1 MKKLLFAILA
11 SLYVAA
17 PSAAQPAVS
26 PPLQGVVLETKDAD
40 PYTYLRLQ
48 TKSGETWAA
57 VMKAPVKKGEQVT
70 IMEPMTMAN
79 FESKA
84 LKMKFDSIVFGTLAG
99 AAPPSMGAAVPASA
113 PASAIGANASPHGNA
128 AKPADVPVEKVAK
141 AAGPDARTVAE
152 VFAQRAQ
159 LKGKTVAVRGKIVKF
174 ASNIMGKNWAHVR
187 DGSGSAADG
196 TNDLVVTTKQ
206 DVKAGEVV
214 TARGVVNTDVD
225 IGMGV
230 KYKVLL
236 EDATFQK

>member
-1 MKKLLFAILA
+1 MKTLLAILLTLA
-11 SLYVAA
+11 LGTAW
-17 PSAAQPAVS
+17 AAQPPVVS
-26 PPLQGVVLETKDAD
+26 PPLKGEVLEVRDAD
-40 PYTYLRLQ
+40 PYTYLRLKTAQ
-48 TKSGETWAA
+48 GETWAA
-57 VMKAPVKKGEQVT
+57 VMKAPAKKGQQVT

-99 AAPPSMGAAVPASA
+99 AAPPSMGAAVPSSASA
-113 PASAIGANASPHGNA
+113 SAMGTNASPHGNA

-141 AAGPDARTVAE
+141 ATGPDAQTVAE

-159 LKGKTVAVRGKIVKF
+159 LKGRKVAVRGTIVKF
-174 ASNIMGKNWAHVR
+174 ASNIMGKNWAHLR
-187 DGSGSAADG
+187 DGSGTAADG

-206 DVKAGEVV
+206 VATVGEVV
-214 TARGVVNTDVD
+214 TARGVVNTDAD

>member
-1 MKKLLFAILA
+1 M
-11 SLYVAA
+11 
-17 PSAAQPAVS
+17 
-26 PPLQGVVLETKDAD
+26 
-40 PYTYLRLQ
+40 
-48 TKSGETWAA
+48 
-57 VMKAPVKKGEQVT
+57 
-70 IMEPMTMAN
+70 
-79 FESKA
+79 
-84 LKMKFDSIVFGTLAG
+84 GTNG
-99 AAPPSMGAAVPASA
+99 
-113 PASAIGANASPHGNA
+113 SPHGNA

-141 AAGPDARTVAE
+141 ATGPDARTVAE

-174 ASNIMGKNWAHVR
+174 ASNIMGKNWAHLR
-187 DGSGSAADG
+187 DGSGSTSDG

-206 DVKAGEVV
+206 AVKAGEVV

>member
-1 MKKLLFAILA
+1 MKTLLAVLLTLA
-11 SLYVAA
+11 LGTAWAV
-17 PSAAQPAVS
+17 QPPTVS

-57 VMKAPVKKGEQVT
+57 VMKTPVKKGAQVT

-99 AAPPSMGAAVPASA
+99 AAAPSMGAAVPSSA
-113 PASAIGANASPHGNA
+113 TGADVSPHLNA
-128 AKPADVPVEKVAK
+128 ARSDVPVEKVAR

-152 VFAQRAQ
+152 VFAQRTQ
-159 LKGKTVAVRGKIVKF
+159 LKGKPVAVRGKIVKF
-174 ASNIMGKNWAHVR
+174 AANIMGKNWAHLR

-196 TNDLVVTTKQ
+196 TNDLVITTKQ
-206 DVKAGEVV
+206 VARVGDVV
-214 TARGVVNTDVD
+214 TARGLVNTDAD

>member
-1 MKKLLFAILA
+1 MKEMLFAILA
-11 SLYVAA
+11 SLCVGAA
-17 PSAAQPAVS
+17 SAAQPAVS

-57 VMKAPVKKGEQVT
+57 VMKTPVKKGAQVT

-113 PASAIGANASPHGNA
+113 SATGTSASPHGNA

-141 AAGPDARTVAE
+141 ATGPDARTVAE

-159 LKGKTVAVRGKIVKF
+159 LKGKKIAVRGTIVKF
-174 ASNIMGKNWAHVR
+174 ASNIMGKNWAHLR
-187 DGSGSAADG
+187 DGSGTAADG

-206 DVKAGEVV
+206 VATVGEVV
-214 TARGVVNTDVD
+214 TARGVVNIDVD

-230 KYKVLL
+230 TYKVLV
-236 EDATFQK
+236 EDATFKK

>member
-1 MKKLLFAILA
+1 MKALLAVLLTLA
-11 SLYVAA
+11 LGTAW
-17 PSAAQPAVS
+17 AAQPAAVS
-26 PPLQGVVLETKDAD
+26 PPLKGEVLEFRDAD
-40 PYTYLRLQ
+40 PYTYLRLKTAQ
-48 TKSGETWAA
+48 GETWAA

-113 PASAIGANASPHGNA
+113 PASAMGANASPHGNA

-159 LKGKTVAVRGKIVKF
+159 LKGKTVVVRGKIVKF
-174 ASNIMGKNWAHVR
+174 ASNIMGKNWVHLR
-187 DGSGSAADG
+187 DGSGSAKDG

-206 DVKAGEVV
+206 DVKAGEVM

>member
-1 MKKLLFAILA
+1 MKKLLAVLLTLA
-11 SLYVAA
+11 LGAA
-17 PSAAQPAVS
+17 WAAQPPAAV
-26 PPLQGVVLETKDAD
+26 PPLKGEVLETRDAD
-40 PYTYLRLQ
+40 PYTYLRLKTAQ
-48 TKSGETWAA
+48 GETWAA
-57 VMKAPVKKGEQVT
+57 VMKAPVKKGAQVT
-70 IMEPMTMAN
+70 ILEPMTMAN

-84 LKMKFDSIVFGTLAG
+84 LKMKFDTIVFGTLAG
-99 AAPPSMGAAVPASA
+99 TAAPSMGAAVPASS
-113 PASAIGANASPHGNA
+113 SAMGTNASPHGNA
-128 AKPADVPVEKVAK
+128 AKSADVPVEKVAK
-141 AAGPDARTVAE
+141 ATGPDARTVAE

-174 ASNIMGKNWAHVR
+174 AGNIMGKNWVHLR
-187 DGSGSAADG
+187 DGSGAAADG

-206 DVKAGEVV
+206 DARAGEVV

>member
-1 MKKLLFAILA
+1 MKTLLAVLLTLA
-11 SLYVAA
+11 LGTAWAV
-17 PSAAQPAVS
+17 QPPTVS

-57 VMKAPVKKGEQVT
+57 VMKTPVKKGAQVT

-99 AAPPSMGAAVPASA
+99 AAAPSMGAAVPSSA
-113 PASAIGANASPHGNA
+113 TGADVSPHLNA
-128 AKPADVPVEKVAK
+128 ARSDVPVEKVAR

-152 VFAQRAQ
+152 VFAQRTQ

-174 ASNIMGKNWAHVR
+174 AANIMGKNWAHLR

-196 TNDLVVTTKQ
+196 TNDLVITTKQ
-206 DVKAGEVV
+206 VARVGDVV
-214 TARGVVNTDVD
+214 TARGLVNTDAD

>member
-1 MKKLLFAILA
+1 MKKMLFAILA
-11 SLYVAA
+11 SLCVGA

-57 VMKAPVKKGEQVT
+57 VMKAPVKKGAQVT

-99 AAPPSMGAAVPASA
+99 AAAPSMGAAVPASA
-113 PASAIGANASPHGNA
+113 KGTDASPHANA
-128 AKPADVPVEKVAK
+128 ARSADVPVEKVAK

-152 VFAQRAQ
+152 VFAQRTQ
-159 LKGKTVAVRGKIVKF
+159 LKGRTVAVRGKIVKF
-174 ASNIMGKNWAHVR
+174 AGNIMGKNWAHLR

-206 DVKAGEVV
+206 VAKVGEVV
-214 TARGVVNTDVD
+214 TARGVVNTDAD

>member
-1 MKKLLFAILA
+1 MKKILFAIAA
-11 SLYVAA
+11 SLCVGAA
-17 PSAAQPAVS
+17 SAAQPAVS

-57 VMKAPVKKGEQVT
+57 VMKASVKKGARVT

-84 LKMKFDSIVFGTLAG
+84 LKMTFDSIVFGTLAG
-99 AAPPSMGAAVPASA
+99 APPPSMGAAVPASA
-113 PASAIGANASPHGNA
+113 SAMGASASPHGNA

-141 AAGPDARTVAE
+141 ATGSDARTVAE

-174 ASNIMGKNWAHVR
+174 ASNIMGKNWAHLR
-187 DGSGSAADG
+187 DGSGSGSDG

-206 DVKAGEVV
+206 VAKAGDVV

-236 EDATFQK
+236 EDASFQK